1 MSKEEYLQKL
11 SDCVVE
17 MEDEKIVDLI
27 KDYIKLGYDPKE
39 GMLKGLVDGMKRV
52 NELYEQEE
60 YYIPELLLCSD
71 TMNVGITEFRSYLP
85 KKEESQGLGKIIV
98 GVAQGDTHD
107 IGKNLVK
114 ILLETAGF
122 DVIDLGRD
130 VPSEKFV
137 EEAIQ
142 KDADVIAL
150 STLMTTTMHEI
161 GRVIEILEQKGL
173 HEKVKVI
180 VGGAAIYAKVC

>member
-60 YYIPELLLCSD
+60 YYIQNYC
-71 TMNVGITEFRSYLP
+71 
-85 KKEESQGLGKIIV
+85 
-98 GVAQGDTHD
+98 
-107 IGKNLVK
+107 
-114 ILLETAGF
+114 
-122 DVIDLGRD
+122 
-130 VPSEKFV
+130 FV
-137 EEAIQ
+137 RI
-142 KDADVIAL
+142 
-150 STLMTTTMHEI
+150 
-161 GRVIEILEQKGL
+161 R
-173 HEKVKVI
+173 
-180 VGGAAIYAKVC
+180 